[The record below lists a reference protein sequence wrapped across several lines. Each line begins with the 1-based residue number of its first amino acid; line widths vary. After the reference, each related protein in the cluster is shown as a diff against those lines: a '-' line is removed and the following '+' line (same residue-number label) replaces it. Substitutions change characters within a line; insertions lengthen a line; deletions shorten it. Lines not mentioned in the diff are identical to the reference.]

1 MDIYGYFKREN
12 AKLFDRLE
20 TVAESD
26 DPALHS
32 LLLNDLNR
40 DLPAYLDAK
49 ARSLYRALKDYAAA
63 EPHLIAFKAHAARIH
78 HALEA
83 VFAAREDGPWQGQ
96 FTALRNAVLS
106 HLDDEE
112 HDVFPAARRWIHG
125 RTARQ
130 LRREAETTLRE
141 LEAA

>member
-20 TVAESD
+20 TVAESR

-32 LLLNDLNR
+32 VLLNDLNC
-40 DLPAYLDAK
+40 DLPAFLDTK
-49 ARSLYRALKDYAAA
+49 ARSFYHALKAHDGGEAHRAGFAA
-63 EPHLIAFKAHAARIH
+63 HVVSIR

-83 VFAAREDGPWQGQ
+83 LFAAREDGEWWGQ
-96 FTALRNAVLS
+96 FATLRNAVLR

-112 HDVFPAARRWIHG
+112 HSVFPAARRWING
-125 RTARQ
+125 RHARQ
-130 LRREAETTLRE
+130 LRREAQATAHE
-141 LEAA
+141 LQAA

>member
-1 MDIYGYFKREN
+1 MDIYGYLKREN

-26 DPALHS
+26 DHALHKV
-32 LLLNDLNR
+32 LLNALNH

-49 ARSLYRALKDYAAA
+49 ARSLYRALKEHAGTDDYLA
-63 EPHLIAFKAHAARIH
+63 AFKAHVAQIH

-83 VFAAREDGPWQGQ
+83 VFAAREDGEWRLQ
-96 FTALRNAVLS
+96 FSALRLAVLR

-112 HDVFPAARRWIHG
+112 HHVFPVARRLIHG
-125 RTARQ
+125 RAARH
-130 LRREAETTLRE
+130 LRRRAEVALNA